1 MNQISSWALGT
12 VPSVPMGKNETEF
25 CGTIPQNEKV
35 ETNYKKARTS
45 PCEFNKDFLFG
56 VA

>member
-1 MNQISSWALGT
+1 MNQISSWAPGT
-12 VPSVPMGKNETEF
+12 VPLVPMGKNGTEF